1 MLSNTA
7 HKKRLIRYIYIY
19 IYSMGDSSGEWSW
32 KELLVLV
39 TLTNQAADQRCS
51 YSLGNKLIN
60 PGLHAVP
67 GLMLTGI

>member
-1 MLSNTA
+1 
-7 HKKRLIRYIYIY
+7 
-19 IYSMGDSSGEWSW
+19 MGDSSGEWSW